1 MLEIV
6 LKSTFVDYGHYNT
19 NVGIIGRISG
29 MISSG
34 KNNIS
39 KAISSAS
46 KAADDILATYMKD
59 SYDKLN

>member
-1 MLEIV
+1 MKIAENPH
-6 LKSTFVDYGHYNT
+6 D
-19 NVGIIGRISG
+19 G

-39 KAISSAS
+39 KAIASAS